1 MNNINNINNSNID
14 IVYTYVSYRDKE
26 WQKKYFKYCNNKKN
40 IRYYSLNE
48 LELSVKHTIKYCK
61 FVRNIYIITDNQIP
75 YWYSKNI
82 YKNVFIIDH
91 KTIFDD
97 NCIYPNYNSNSIECY
112 IDNIPNLS
120 DIFLYLNDD
129 FFINIS
135 KSDLFDNNNI
145 PYSFFKVKNWDFD
158 LKYAKI
164 KYKKKPAS
172 LAIYN
177 TIKLAEKYFKKKFNI
192 SYIHQAYILSKKGC
206 KLTKQIFNYEI
217 KRKVKIRFREF
228 LNDDDIVYPLLCNIV
243 STEKNITKLKIFDNT
258 KLIRFFINLN
268 LKNSYRLN
276 NILTND
282 YNFFCINDIKLN
294 KELIDIYYKFS
305 NNLRKKIS
313 DKKNIIEISVNQL
326 LLINLDKS
334 KNRLIK
340 FNNNLS
346 DNNFNITRIS
356 AFDADNISDN
366 EFEILKK
373 NKNKFL
379 GLLDTHKSQYACW
392 KSHIK
397 CYEYIVNNFIEW
409 CVVLEDDSLLKPGL
423 SEKLKKFNIPHDT
436 EIIFIHK
443 RSEKC
448 KKIKSNFKNVNICV
462 DGWGSD
468 GYIISYN
475 CAKKILDSIYSHI
488 YFMQIDTMLFQM
500 GKNYTK
506 KFKSKYRTDLLKNNI
521 KIKNIKLS
529 IYLSKNSLLNEM
541 NVKSTIK
548 H

>member
-1 MNNINNINNSNID
+1 
-14 IVYTYVSYRDKE
+14 
-26 WQKKYFKYCNNKKN
+26 
-40 IRYYSLNE
+40 
-48 LELSVKHTIKYCK
+48 
-61 FVRNIYIITDNQIP
+61 
-75 YWYSKNI
+75 
-82 YKNVFIIDH
+82 
-91 KTIFDD
+91 
-97 NCIYPNYNSNSIECY
+97 CY

-366 EFEILKK
+366 E
-373 NKNKFL
+373 
-379 GLLDTHKSQYACW
+379 
-392 KSHIK
+392 
-397 CYEYIVNNFIEW
+397 
-409 CVVLEDDSLLKPGL
+409 
-423 SEKLKKFNIPHDT
+423 
-436 EIIFIHK
+436 
-443 RSEKC
+443 
-448 KKIKSNFKNVNICV
+448 
-462 DGWGSD
+462 
-468 GYIISYN
+468 
-475 CAKKILDSIYSHI
+475 
-488 YFMQIDTMLFQM
+488 
-500 GKNYTK
+500 
-506 KFKSKYRTDLLKNNI
+506 
-521 KIKNIKLS
+521 
-529 IYLSKNSLLNEM
+529 
-541 NVKSTIK
+541 
-548 H
+548 